1 LGGHT
6 IGLLFA
12 FKILIL
18 IMFFRTPGNPCWRE
32 IKLPRPSK
40 NAPLDFRLSSLL
52 RFFEVRIERFLVYRH
67 NLLVL
72 PVSSNGL
79 AP

>member
-18 IMFFRTPGNPCWRE
+18 IMFFRTPGNPC
-32 IKLPRPSK
+32 
-40 NAPLDFRLSSLL
+40 
-52 RFFEVRIERFLVYRH
+52 
-67 NLLVL
+67 
-72 PVSSNGL
+72 
-79 AP
+79 